1 MDELKTEFR
10 ATALVRRANGAGA
23 FAVIARR
30 GDPDAGAL
38 LVRLALPA
46 RKGRLLAP
54 SRNPQGERI
63 YVDMAG
69 AGVGDTDADIDAYL
83 ERRIKSDPD
92 LWVVEID
99 DREGR
104 HFLVEPIET

>member
-10 ATALVRRANGAGA
+10 ALALVRRANGAGA
-23 FAVIARR
+23 FATVARR

-38 LVRLALPA
+38 MVKVALPDRTA
-46 RKGRLLAP
+46 RLYAP
-54 SRNPQGERI
+54 SRNMEGERI

-69 AGVGDTDADIDAYL
+69 AGVGTAEAEIDAYL
-83 ERRIKSDPD
+83 ERRVRTDPD
-92 LWVVEID
+92 LWIVEIE

-104 HFLVEPIET
+104 HFLVENME